1 MDVEYMCQHSAE
13 DICKM
18 KYALVEYLE
27 GYINTTV
34 DFNAVSTNEAGA
46 VVDMI
51 KDLAEAEK
59 DCAKACYYRTVA
71 AAMGDDELGET
82 YRLGYIPEYDSEPP
96 YRRKENRMEY
106 MRNGIRAEEEL
117 DPKYSKTFN
126 EYRKAKRY
134 YTETKT
140 PGSKKNMDTE
150 ADQHLAE
157 SIDTF
162 KEIWADADTELK
174 RHMKTELTN
183 LVATMTV

>member
-1 MDVEYMCQHSAE
+1 MDVEYMCQHSSE

-18 KYALVEYLE
+18 KYVLVEYLE
-27 GYINTTV
+27 GYINS
-34 DFNAVSTNEAGA
+34 DNDLSAIDSNDAGM

-59 DCAKACYYRTVA
+59 NCAKACYYRTVT
-71 AAMGDDELGET
+71 AAMDDDAAGEI

-96 YRRKENRMEY
+96 YRHKDDRMEH

-140 PGSKKNMDTE
+140 PSSKKNMDTE

-162 KEIWADADTELK
+162 KEIWADADAELK

>member
-1 MDVEYMCQHSAE
+1 MDVEHMCQHSAE

-18 KYALVEYLE
+18 KYALVECLE
-27 GYINTTV
+27 GYINTDV
-34 DFNAVSTNEAGA
+34 DIAAVDTAEAGA

-59 DCAKACYYRTVA
+59 DCAKACYYRTVT
-71 AAMGDDELGET
+71 AAMADEAVGET
-82 YRLGYIPEYDSEPP
+82 YRLGYIPEYNEPP
-96 YRRKENRMEY
+96 YQHKDDRIEY